1 MDLID
6 KLSSERDSKSVLE
19 ISERGL
25 TTISLEGWC
34 DALGLGPNVE
44 KETDTSISGQ
54 PKLFAILFAIVG
66 RGRER
71 AS

>member
-54 PKLFAILFAIVG
+54 PKLFAIVG